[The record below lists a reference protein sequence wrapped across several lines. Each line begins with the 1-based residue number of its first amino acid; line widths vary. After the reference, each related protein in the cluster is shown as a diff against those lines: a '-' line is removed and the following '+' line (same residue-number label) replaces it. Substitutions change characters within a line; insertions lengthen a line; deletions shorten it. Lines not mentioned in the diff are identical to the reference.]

1 MADRPPDVPLDNAP
15 LPRSPLLLHRDRS
28 AVLVVDVQQKLLPVI
43 RGHERLVWNIRR
55 LLDAAR
61 LWQVPCWATEQYPQ
75 RLGPT
80 VDLLADRLQVV
91 GDKLAFSCGG
101 CQPLLQQLRPRQLD
115 QILVVGIETHV
126 CVQQTAL
133 DLLTEGYQV
142 HVAADAVGTRFS
154 IDHDWALRR
163 MESSGVTITT
173 VEAAMFEWCTEAGT
187 DAFKQTSQLVRE
199 LAPSESTDT
208 RDELGSPER

>member
-1 MADRPPDVPLDNAP
+1 MEDRQSDSPIDLDP

-43 RGHERLVWNIRR
+43 HGHERIEWNIRR

-61 LWQVPCWATEQYPQ
+61 LWHVPCWATEQYPQ

-80 VDLLADRLQVV
+80 VASLAQRLQVV
-91 GDKLAFSCGG
+91 GDKLSFSCGS
-101 CQPLLQQLRPRQLD
+101 CRPFLQQLRPRQLD

-126 CVQQTAL
+126 CVLQTAL

-142 HVAADAVGTRFS
+142 HVAADAVGTRFRV
-154 IDHDWALRR
+154 DHDWALRR
-163 MESSGVTITT
+163 LETSGVTVTT
-173 VEAAMFEWCTEAGT
+173 VEAAMFEWCIEAGT
-187 DAFKQTSQLVRE
+187 ESFKQTSQLVRE
-199 LAPSESTDT
+199 LGPPESSNE
-208 RDELGSPER
+208 RDASDPPER